1 MGDPQ
6 QVRTK
11 LDDLVDR
18 FGVDELM
25 LTTMV
30 YDQADRLRSYELV
43 AEAWNLAPAAAA

>member
-1 MGDPQ
+1 MS
-6 QVRTK
+6 
-11 LDDLVDR
+11 LIC
-18 FGVDELM
+18 VDELM